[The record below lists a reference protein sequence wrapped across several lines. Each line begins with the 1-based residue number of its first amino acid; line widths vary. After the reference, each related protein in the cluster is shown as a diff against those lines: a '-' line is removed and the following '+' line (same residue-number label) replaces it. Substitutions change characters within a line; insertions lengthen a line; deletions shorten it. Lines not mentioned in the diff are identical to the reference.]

1 MTQLRERSHVVL
13 WLLLFFFILSMAIG
27 GLVGGANI
35 MDLVFSGKNIRLNAG
50 KIDGKNITHNRYLQQ
65 RENQLNRM
73 RRQGQAIDNRAY
85 QNAGDF
91 AWNAIIERELKD
103 EKIKQLGLEVSLDE
117 IYDFLLVTPPPA
129 FQTDLT
135 SAGFF
140 LDDEGK
146 FDSDSYEQAVENGN
160 IPVELNPLLVNWEN
174 YLRTWLADRK
184 LQTIYNNLA
193 SINDED
199 VKRDFIK
206 KNVNCTLDY
215 LYMKLSEIPDS
226 LIKISDAEIEER
238 YNETKDD
245 SYTTKDTRSAEYAL
259 FKPSPATNIKI
270 GGVYISRD
278 TLDASSKEEEAMEEA
293 RLFAEEADYSSFKEA
308 VELFGGLKID
318 TLDIHE
324 GFTSNSGIPF
334 QMGVVRDAVRFVFDN
349 SIGSVSEPII
359 TNNGTAVFHTFG
371 ETDGGYKA
379 LDEVKESIRRTLI
392 RENKKIYAAELLQ
405 PYRNNAD
412 NWELITNNDSLLQ
425 FSSGE
430 TQTIGGSFPGIGKS
444 NQLTGTLLA
453 MDEGEISGVIETFNA
468 ALVLQ
473 MTSRDAFDDSLYQE
487 EYSSIRN
494 QLLNSERTRG
504 FTSWL
509 TDAKKSIKQEDYR
522 SEVY

>member
-1 MTQLRERSHVVL
+1 MT
-13 WLLLFFFILSMAIG
+13 AIQP
-27 GLVGGANI
+27 
-35 MDLVFSGKNIRLNAG
+35 R
-50 KIDGKNITHNRYLQQ
+50 
-65 RENQLNRM
+65 
-73 RRQGQAIDNRAY
+73 
-85 QNAGDF
+85 
-91 AWNAIIERELKD
+91 
-103 EKIKQLGLEVSLDE
+103 
-117 IYDFLLVTPPPA
+117 
-129 FQTDLT
+129 
-135 SAGFF
+135 
-140 LDDEGK
+140 
-146 FDSDSYEQAVENGN
+146 
-160 IPVELNPLLVNWEN
+160 
-174 YLRTWLADRK
+174 
-184 LQTIYNNLA
+184 
-193 SINDED
+193 
-199 VKRDFIK
+199 
-206 KNVNCTLDY
+206 
-215 LYMKLSEIPDS
+215 IPD
-226 LIKISDAEIEER
+226 L
-238 YNETKDD
+238 
-245 SYTTKDTRSAEYAL
+245 AL

-359 TNNGTAVFHTFG
+359 TNNGTAVFHTLG
-371 ETDGGYKA
+371 EKDGGYKA
-379 LDEVKESIRRTLI
+379 LDEVKESIRRSLL
-392 RENKKIYAAELLQ
+392 RDNKKEYAAELLQ

-412 NWELITNNDSLLQ
+412 NWEALASSDSLLQ

-430 TQTIGGSFPGIGKS
+430 SSTLGGSFTGIGKS

-453 MDEGEISGVIETFNA
+453 MNAGETSGVIETFNA

>member
-1 MTQLRERSHVVL
+1 MTQLRERSHIVL
-13 WLLLFFFILSMAIG
+13 WLLLFFFIASMTVG

-35 MDLVFSGKNIRLNAG
+35 MDLIFGGKNIQVNAG
-50 KIDGKNITHNRYLQQ
+50 RIGGKNIPHNRYIRQ
-65 RENQLNRM
+65 REIQLDRM
-73 RRQGQAIDNRAY
+73 RRQGQTIDNRAE

-91 AWNAIIERELKD
+91 AWNAIVEREIKD
-103 EKIKQLGLEVSLDE
+103 QKIKQLGLEVTLDE
-117 IYDFLLVTPPPA
+117 IYDFLLFTPPPA
-129 FQTDLT
+129 FKTALMN
-135 SAGFF
+135 AGFF
-140 LDDEGK
+140 SDDAGN
-146 FDSDSYEQAVENGN
+146 FDTESYETAVNN
-160 IPVELNPLLVNWEN
+160 STIPVDLHPLLNSWEI

-184 LQTIYNNLA
+184 LQTLYNNLG
-193 SINDED
+193 SVNDEMIR
-199 VKRDFIK
+199 RDFIK
-206 KNVNCTLDY
+206 KNLNCTLDY
-215 LYMKLSEIPDS
+215 IYLTLSGIPDS

-245 SYTTKDTRSAEYAL
+245 SYTTNDTRSAEYVL

-270 GGVYISRD
+270 GGVFISRD
-278 TLDASSKEEEAMEEA
+278 TLDASTKEEEAMQEA
-293 RLFAEEADYSSFKEA
+293 RLFAEETDYSSFKEA
-308 VELFGGLKID
+308 VELFGDLKID
-318 TLDIHE
+318 TLNIHE
-324 GFTSNSGIPF
+324 GFTLNSGIPF
-334 QMGVVRDAVRFVFDN
+334 QMGVIRSAVRFVFDN

-359 TNNGTAVFHTFG
+359 TNNGTAVFHTLG
-371 ETDGGYKA
+371 EKKGGYKP
-379 LDEVKESIRRTLI
+379 LDEVNEGIRRSLI
-392 RENKKIYAAELLQ
+392 RDNKKLYAAELLQ

-412 NWELITNNDSLLQ
+412 NWELIANNDSLLQ

-473 MTSRDAFDDSLYQE
+473 MTSRDAFDDSLYQA
-487 EYSSIRN
+487 EYPTIRN

-509 TDAKKSIKQEDYR
+509 TDAKKSIKQEDFR

>member
-1 MTQLRERSHVVL
+1 MS
-13 WLLLFFFILSMAIG
+13 
-27 GLVGGANI
+27 
-35 MDLVFSGKNIRLNAG
+35 
-50 KIDGKNITHNRYLQQ
+50 
-65 RENQLNRM
+65 
-73 RRQGQAIDNRAY
+73 
-85 QNAGDF
+85 
-91 AWNAIIERELKD
+91 
-103 EKIKQLGLEVSLDE
+103 
-117 IYDFLLVTPPPA
+117 
-129 FQTDLT
+129 
-135 SAGFF
+135 
-140 LDDEGK
+140 
-146 FDSDSYEQAVENGN
+146 
-160 IPVELNPLLVNWEN
+160 WEN

-184 LQTIYNNLA
+184 LRSLYNNLG
-193 SINDED
+193 SVSDD
-199 VKRDFIK
+199 LVKRDFIK
-206 KNVNCTLDY
+206 NNINYTIDY
-215 LYMKLSEIPDS
+215 LYLALSSIPDS
-226 LIKISDAEIEER
+226 LISVSDAEIKER
-238 YNETKDD
+238 YLKLKDD
-245 SYTTKDTRSAEYAL
+245 NYTTEDTRSTVYAL

-278 TLDASSKEEEAMEEA
+278 TLDAGSKQDEAFQDA
-293 RLFAEEADYSSFKEA
+293 LLFAEEAEYSSFKEA
-308 VELFGGLKID
+308 LEMFEIEKLD
-318 TLDIHE
+318 TLEIHE
-324 GFTSNSGIPF
+324 DFTLNSGIPF

-371 ETDGGYKA
+371 EKDGGYKA

-453 MDEGEISGVIETFNA
+453 MDEGEISGIIETFNA